1 MTWLK
6 NALDWIT
13 ANPDTIMN
21 WAVSASAAFL
31 AAAKIYSIFKSVF
44 SKIKSNEITVDNDTA
59 LQAFKAEILQEV
71 KEMTDKYMQNFDDKM
86 AVAVETIQTRQ
97 DQIET
102 ERQKQIEEQTLKVN
116 EKIQLLKKI
125 KSEDSDNEKSSV

>member
-13 ANPDTIMN
+13 ANSDTIME
-21 WAVSASAAFL
+21 WAVSVSAIVLLLVKVFFT
-31 AAAKIYSIFKSVF
+31 AKKTIN
-44 SKIKSNEITVDNDTA
+44 KIKSNEITVDNDTA
-59 LQAFKAEILQEV
+59 MQTFKAELLKKEQE
-71 KEMTDKYMQNFDDKM
+71 TLDKYMQNFDDKIS
-86 AVAVETIQTRQ
+86 VAVTTIQTRQ

-125 KSEDSDNEKSSV
+125 KSEDNENEKSSV